1 MISAKDLRAHNYL
14 RLFLGVGD
22 NGPEYRDIQID
33 GIFIDQYGVGH
44 WLHKNTWIQIS
55 DNLQPIPLTEEWL
68 DNKIEC
74 TKIENKGYPSY
85 NVNGLL
91 INFIDGVWIEYVSR
105 IEIKGIHHLQNI
117 IYFRTNQELTIG

>member
-1 MISAKDLRAHNYL
+1 MTQEQFDNHPPMISAKDLRIGNWYKWYAEGKYYEYQVKDID
-14 RLFLGVGD
+14 FC
-22 NGPEYRDIQID
+22 NGNMPN
-33 GIFIDQYGVGH
+33 F
-44 WLHKNTWIQIS
+44 
-55 DNLQPIPLTEEWL
+55 QPIPLTEEWL

-117 IYFRTNQELTIG
+117 VYFRTNQELTIR